1 MRFRMGYQCFV
12 GTTDG
17 TTETYILPEASKYMA
32 FRSRLW
38 APLLFTLSKLLYFYS
53 DPIYSS
59 NLHNP
64 YVETPHWA
72 SLQDIVER

>member
-38 APLLFTLSKLLYFYS
+38 APLLFTLSKLLYF
-53 DPIYSS
+53 
-59 NLHNP
+59 L
-64 YVETPHWA
+64 
-72 SLQDIVER
+72 L